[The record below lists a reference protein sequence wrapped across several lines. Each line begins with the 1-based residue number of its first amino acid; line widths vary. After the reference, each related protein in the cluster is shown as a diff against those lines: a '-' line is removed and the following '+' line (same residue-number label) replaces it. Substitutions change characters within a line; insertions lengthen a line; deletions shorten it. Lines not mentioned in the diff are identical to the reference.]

1 MIVVF
6 LWARRSS
13 SHWTSSSVLVCN
25 MHHMIRIKIICW
37 SNVVLFCFFFHSI
50 LISFSSLLR
59 SRVSGSTSQQ
69 LREAGETR
77 FGAGTGQS
85 GGWWWQFALK
95 RAKWDA
101 AVHHQLMTTTT
112 APRRR
117 MTMMIAYIIIIN
129 LYTYICWAQRSR
141 SGRCRSRNQTL
152 PWVWFG
158 CWFVS
163 GLPLKTGFVF
173 IFFLCY
179 CLRSLILAPATLSDL
194 HLILI
199 LRLLA
204 SPVGRSFCPVLR
216 LVSDDEEDEAGWLG
230 SQALQFT
237 ATDSQQNR
245 LEDWS
250 WNAITINKCRK
261 DTVKRSGEESEILI
275 NKSH

>member
-1 MIVVF
+1 MSFYSVF
-6 LWARRSS
+6 SSTRSS
-13 SHWTSSSVLVCN
+13 
-25 MHHMIRIKIICW
+25 
-37 SNVVLFCFFFHSI
+37 FHSPVYCDPV
-50 LISFSSLLR
+50 
-59 SRVSGSTSQQ
+59 SRVPPVSSCEKQEKRGLGPGPGRVEDDDDSLPWS
-69 LREAGETR
+69 E
-77 FGAGTGQS
+77 QS
-85 GGWWWQFALK
+85 GMH
-95 RAKWDA
+95 A
-101 AVHHQLMTTTT
+101 AVHHQLMTTT
-112 APRRR
+112 APRRRR

-179 CLRSLILAPATLSDL
+179 CLRSHPRPCDPKRPPPHPHPTVARFSCRSVVLPCSASCLWRRGGWGWLA
-194 HLILI
+194 
-199 LRLLA
+199 
-204 SPVGRSFCPVLR
+204 
-216 LVSDDEEDEAGWLG
+216 AGWG
-230 SQALQFT
+230 VMALQFT

-261 DTVKRSGEESEILI
+261 DTMKRRGKW
-275 NKSH
+275 NFN

>member
-1 MIVVF
+1 MSFYSVF
-6 LWARRSS
+6 SSTRSS
-13 SHWTSSSVLVCN
+13 
-25 MHHMIRIKIICW
+25 
-37 SNVVLFCFFFHSI
+37 FHSPVYCDPV
-50 LISFSSLLR
+50 
-59 SRVSGSTSQQ
+59 SRVPPVSSCEKQEKRGLGPGPGRVEDDDDSLPWS
-69 LREAGETR
+69 E
-77 FGAGTGQS
+77 QS
-85 GGWWWQFALK
+85 GMQQCITSWWRRLHRGGGGWRWWLLILLLGK
-95 RAKWDA
+95 
-101 AVHHQLMTTTT
+101 
-112 APRRR
+112 
-117 MTMMIAYIIIIN
+117 N

-245 LEDWS
+245 LWDWS